1 MKYLEGAEGFASG
14 REHLAMSIVYWL
26 LRLGLGGLILATGV
40 GKALDV
46 PGFIGV
52 LQTYRLGLGNGSLWA
67 IGLAVTIFELAL
79 GPWILSGRKLARAM
93 EFAMALN
100 FGYFVLMTSSLWRG
114 LELQNCGCY
123 GVYFPQPLRWYSPL
137 EDVALIVL
145 SLLLLNIVTER
156 MRAQAS
162 TVIRAPSAE
171 VAAAYRDFRNWPRIF
186 PATIRGAAA
195 ARGVG
200 QADHRSRPPLRRP
213 GDQRRRLDCSSAEA
227 IGLEEFKRRYDARFD
242 NRFEPVAEGTRYTVS
257 ADVRP
262 KGAWKLLLGPCLRGL
277 LRHRITRDVLGPL
290 KTMSTPSRLRM
301 GRGGHRRH
309 ARSRRAC
316 CCSSASRCWVLRLEL
331 SAAPVPSRLSIRK
344 ATRSPAA
351 SRRWRPPTSA
361 ASNRA
366 CGFAASISRTRR

>member
-156 MRAQAS
+156 LRAQAS

-186 PATIRGAAA
+186 PATIRGA
-195 ARGVG
+195 RLLREESGKQIIEV
-200 QADHRSRPPLRRP
+200 DHRFDDRVINV
-213 GDQRRRLDCSSAEA
+213 LDASSAEA

-290 KTMSTPSRLRM
+290 KN
-301 GRGGHRRH
+301 HVERRH
-309 ARSRRAC
+309 A
-316 CCSSASRCWVLRLEL
+316 
-331 SAAPVPSRLSIRK
+331 
-344 ATRSPAA
+344 
-351 SRRWRPPTSA
+351 
-361 ASNRA
+361 
-366 CGFAASISRTRR
+366 